1 MHRRNP
7 GRASGFTLVE
17 AIVALVVLSMSLMAT
32 YGWIQVSVEMLIKTD
47 EVTNQE
53 IGLDQLVGNLQ
64 SIDFAKQSAGEYD
77 YGELSFSWIAK
88 PYEKERPGRNVLGRK
103 GAYDHTLYVVSI
115 VVFRGVSRVA
125 NYRVRLVDSVLVRPP
140 EFRFGSR

>member
-1 MHRRNP
+1 MLSTTS
-7 GRASGFTLVE
+7 ASGFTLVE

-32 YGWIQVSVEMLIKTD
+32 YGWIQVSVEILIKTD

-53 IGLDQLVGNLQ
+53 IGLGQLVANLQ
-64 SIDFAKQSAGEYD
+64 SVDFAKQLDGKYD

-88 PYEKERPGRNVLGRK
+88 PYEKKRPGRNVLGRK
-103 GAYDHTLYVVSI
+103 GAYDHTLYVISI
-115 VVFRGVSRVA
+115 VVSKGASRVA